1 MRSGHFENGK
11 QVGAWTTYDAKG
23 KGRQIGEDEGPGLID
38 PSGAARCCSEAR
50 AAQKISARPTRIDNR
65 RWIFHRSGV
74 TWGCPEFRCGWRWIL
89 TTSMPKL
96 STRGLP
102 KSGCR

>member
-1 MRSGHFENGK
+1 MRSAPFENGK
-11 QVGAWTTYDAKG
+11 QVGVWTTYDAKG
-23 KGRQIGEDEGPGLID
+23 KGRQIDEDEGPGLNW
-38 PSGAARCCSEAR
+38 PARRGAVLLRSKGGAENLRPASGIHNLRC
-50 AAQKISARPTRIDNR
+50 
-65 RWIFHRSGV
+65 IFHRGGV
-74 TWGCPEFRCGWRWIL
+74 RWGCPEFRCGWRWIL